1 MHQQQRTCRANHVA
15 EWSFRAAVERADPF
29 NDVTLDLIVTEPN
42 GRDRVIPAFWAG
54 GSAWR
59 ARYASPS
66 PGRHRWRTWCSDA
79 GDAGLHGLDGELEI
93 TVDEDESNPLLR
105 HGPIRAAADRHRL
118 EHADGTPFLWLADTW
133 WMGLC
138 RRLRWP
144 DDVRELAADR
154 AAKGFN
160 VVQLVAGLYPD
171 MEPFDERG
179 AGDGGFPWAADFSTI
194 DPGYFDAADLR
205 IAHLV
210 RSGLVPCVVGFWG
223 YFLDVAGVDT
233 LKAHWRYLIA
243 RWGAYPVAWCVA
255 GEALMPFYTSEA
267 AREMKRR
274 FFRGE
279 PWLPAGRRAVWSD
292 MARYVRRTDGH
303 GRLVTIHPTRVGTEQ
318 VDDPAT
324 LDLNWLQ
331 TGHNGYPATAQAVDM
346 MERALAA
353 APRMPVLDSEGNYE
367 MIRGTNRDDI
377 QRFQFWST
385 MLVGAAGYSYGANGI
400 WQVERADRP
409 YGASP
414 HGTSWGG
421 RPWDQAKSF
430 PGAAQVGV
438 GKRILERFEWWRFK
452 PHPEWAEPA
461 QGPTDRHLV
470 YAAGITGQVRVL
482 YVPCEVMQPVRVCK
496 LEPGRAY
503 RAELV
508 DPSTGRAHDL
518 GEVRGDADGRW
529 ALPQPP
535 FYHDWLVVLRADVTT

>member
-29 NDVTLDLIVTEPN
+29 NEVTLDLIVTEPN

-105 HGPIRAAADRHRL
+105 HGPIRAAADRRRL

-414 HGTSWGG
+414 HGTGWGG

-438 GKRILERFEWWRFK
+438 GKRILERFEWWRFE

-535 FYHDWLVVLRADVTT
+535 FYHDWLVVLRADVTI